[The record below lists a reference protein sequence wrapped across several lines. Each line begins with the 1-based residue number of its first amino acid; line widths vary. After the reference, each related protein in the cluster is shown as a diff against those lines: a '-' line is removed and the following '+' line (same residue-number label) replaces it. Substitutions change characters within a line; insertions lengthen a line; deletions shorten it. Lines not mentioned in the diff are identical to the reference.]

1 MRERIRKLRRTLDL
15 TQKGFA
21 DRLGITRG
29 TITNYEIGRNEPVAS
44 VISLICKEFNVSE
57 KWLRTG
63 EGEMFLP
70 KPKNELEALT
80 KRYDLTAVDKIL
92 LEKYIKLD
100 PNARQTIIDFI
111 LNVSRE
117 IDSVTEKSKNI
128 SLNDIFSEI
137 PDTPEELEKQF
148 PPVQMN
154 EKKLG

>member
-70 KPKNELEALT
+70 EPKGELEALA
-80 KRYDLTAVDKIL
+80 KRYDLTATDQFFIEKFVKLKPNLRKVIVDF
-92 LEKYIKLD
+92 Y
-100 PNARQTIIDFI
+100 
-111 LNVSRE
+111 
-117 IDSVTEKSKNI
+117 I
-128 SLNDIFSEI
+128 SLSPND
-137 PDTPEELEKQF
+137 
-148 PPVQMN
+148 
-154 EKKLG
+154 